1 MLKKYVVEGKTEEE
15 NKNKFMEENNFASD
29 EIIVIDILSDS
40 SLFKGKK
47 VTSTF
52 TSKSDLKKFIKEY
65 LIELGK
71 LMNLSINVELR
82 ENEFGY
88 NIQLICENNSILIGK
103 DGRTISSIQTLL
115 RQTVENELKS
125 SSIKINIDAANYKEQ
140 KLKKLE
146 REVKRIAKEVL
157 SSKVD
162 VSLDP
167 MNSYERRMIHNLI
180 DSYKDLTTESIGEG
194 KERHVVIKYIG
205 E

>member
-15 NKNKFMEENNFASD
+15 NINKFMEENNFASN
-29 EIIVIDILSDS
+29 EIIVINSEVDN

-47 VTSTF
+47 ATTTF

-65 LIELGK
+65 LITLGN
-71 LMNLSINVELR
+71 LMNLDINVELR
-82 ENEFGY
+82 EQEFGY
-88 NIQLICENNSILIGK
+88 SIQLICENNSILIGK
-103 DGRTISSIQTLL
+103 EGRTISSIQTLL
-115 RQTVENELKS
+115 RQTVESNLNKS
-125 SSIKINIDAANYKEQ
+125 VKINIDVANYKEN

-146 REVKRIAKEVL
+146 KQVKYIAKEVL

-180 DSYKDLTTESIGEG
+180 SNYKDLETESIGEG
-194 KERHVVIKYIG
+194 KERHIVIKYIG

>member
-1 MLKKYVVEGKTEEE
+1 MLNKYVVEGKTEEE
-15 NKNKFMEENNFASD
+15 NISKFMEENNFARE
-29 EIIVIDILSDS
+29 EIIIVSSETDS

-47 VTSTF
+47 TTTTF

-65 LIELGK
+65 LINLGK

-103 DGRTISSIQTLL
+103 DGRTITSIQTIL
-115 RQTVENELKS
+115 RQTVEKELNS
-125 SSIKINIDAANYKEQ
+125 NIKINVDVANYKNN
-140 KLKKLE
+140 KLKKIE
-146 REVKRIAKEVL
+146 REVKKIAKEVL

-167 MNSYERRMIHNLI
+167 MNSYERRTIHNLI
-180 DSYKDLTTESIGEG
+180 GNYDKLTTESIGEG
-194 KERHVVIKYIG
+194 KERHVVIKYVG

>member
-15 NKNKFMEENNFASD
+15 NINKFMEENNFSSE
-29 EIIVIDILSDS
+29 EIIIVKQDVDS

-47 VTSTF
+47 ITTTF

-65 LIELGK
+65 IIELGK

-115 RQTVENELKS
+115 RQTVESQLNKN
-125 SSIKINIDAANYKEQ
+125 IKINIDVANYKEN

-146 REVKRIAKEVL
+146 REIKHLAKEVL

-180 DSYKDLTTESIGEG
+180 DKYDDLTTESTGEG

-205 E
+205 K